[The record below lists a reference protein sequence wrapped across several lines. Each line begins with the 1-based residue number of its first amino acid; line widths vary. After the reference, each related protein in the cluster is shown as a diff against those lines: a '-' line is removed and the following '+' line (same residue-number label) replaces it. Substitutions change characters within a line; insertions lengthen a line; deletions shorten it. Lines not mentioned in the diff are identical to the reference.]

1 MLLFNISVIRDDL
14 HRDKGSRGNLPKFHG
29 AVLRLGAG
37 GEETACS
44 ERCASVSVFGIRGQ
58 SMRTG
63 NLFTSF
69 SSLST
74 L

>member
-1 MLLFNISVIRDDL
+1 MIFIEIKNHRGASVSFMEQFSD
-14 HRDKGSRGNLPKFHG
+14 
-29 AVLRLGAG
+29 LGAG
-37 GEETACS
+37 GEETAS
-44 ERCASVSVFGIRGQ
+44 SGRCAAVSVFGIRGQ
-58 SMRTG
+58 GVRIG